1 MVLQLT
7 QDSDVSLE
15 LKRMFYQLKLSQ
27 PETRELSTLMITSAN
42 EGEGKSVFS
51 LAMALGIAKEKEE
64 DCLLVDANWMNPILH
79 QYFGLTREHSLEQF
93 WKTPLDCIQP
103 SGIEH
108 LDVLTAPVGVE
119 VDTREEFVKSEVI
132 RGVFDQLSANYPSV
146 IFDTSPI
153 LKNIRQYGGEPGARN
168 LDSLIL
174 SDFVQISILVIM
186 ARITNKQ
193 LVKKAKFELQKD
205 NNQVWAVLNN
215 YKNPFYK

>member
-1 MVLQLT
+1 MVSQLT

-27 PETRELSTLMITSAN
+27 PETKEFSTLMITSAN
-42 EGEGKSVFS
+42 DGEGKSVFS
-51 LAMALGIAKEKEE
+51 LAMALGIAKEKEK
-64 DCLLVDANWMNPILH
+64 DCLLVDANWMNPVIH
-79 QYFGLTREHSLEQF
+79 EYFGITRKHNLEKF
-93 WKTPLDCIQP
+93 WQAPLDCIQP

-108 LDVLTAPVGVE
+108 LDVLAAPIGVE
-119 VDTREEFVKSEVI
+119 VDTQEEFVKSEVI
-132 RGVFDQLSANYPSV
+132 RELFDKLSANYASV

-153 LKNIRQYGGEPGARN
+153 LKNIQQYGGEPGARN

-186 ARITNKQ
+186 ARVTNKQ
-193 LVKKAKFELQKD
+193 MVKKAKFELQKD